1 MKDFK
6 IVYNDELYHHGVKGQ
21 KWGFRKQK
29 RKASNNKIKKFLKK
43 QKSEFLQ
50 GMHEEQNRI
59 HEQNMRNAAQAQQ
72 SNIQEHNRIHEQNMR
87 NVVQSQQFMNQTV
100 QQAVN
105 ASNQAASLSITGGMN
120 PFMFG

>member
-1 MKDFK
+1 MQYYFTDK
-6 IVYNDELYHHGVKGQ
+6 LYHHGVKGQ

-29 RKASNNKIKKFLKK
+29 RKASNNKIKKFFKK

-50 GMHEEQNRI
+50 GMHEEQ
-59 HEQNMRNAAQAQQ
+59 
-72 SNIQEHNRIHEQNMR
+72 NRIHEQNMR

-105 ASNQAASLSITGGMN
+105 ASNRAASLSITGGMN

>member
-1 MKDFK
+1 MKYYFTDK
-6 IVYNDELYHHGVKGQ
+6 LYHHGVKGQ

-29 RKASNNKIKKFLKK
+29 KRKPSNNRVKNFLKK

-50 GMHEEQNRI
+50 GMHDER
-59 HEQNMRNAAQAQQ
+59 NMRNAVQSQQ
-72 SNIQEHNRIHEQNMR
+72 RNIQEHNRIHEQNMR
-87 NVVQSQQFMNQTV
+87 NTVQSQQFMNQTV

-105 ASNQAASLSITGGMN
+105 ASNRAASLSITGGTN